1 MTNERHIYHT
11 TQHGDLGVDA
21 YGNEVIVEYGNQS
34 EWDEDH
40 SLYMARLDGGGMT
53 FLFPY
58 VNNRGIWGGHISTRN
73 LDRPGWAY
81 ISEQCC
87 SSNPVAPREMF
98 AIKLDDSGTIER
110 YGKHH
115 AAPTTYLHETQ
126 LVPNRNGTK
135 IIFASNWSDSEVINH
150 NAPPAFVLEYPQ
162 TSAGLFVD
170 AGNDIEICEGEST
183 NLTAY
188 GVGGSNFEWN
198 NGAVS
203 YTHLTLPTKA

>member
-1 MTNERHIYHT
+1 MWNSFFIIRYELLTRQFWGLTWVTGIKDIGTTGDLDWFSVSQLGGYAVAQWRPNGTGPKEGIKAFDIDMTNERHIYHT

-98 AIKLDDSGTIER
+98 AIKLFT
-110 YGKHH
+110 
-115 AAPTTYLHETQ
+115 APQ
-126 LVPNRNGTK
+126 
-135 IIFASNWSDSEVINH
+135 S
-150 NAPPAFVLEYPQ
+150 VLK
-162 TSAGLFVD
+162 SVL
-170 AGNDIEICEGEST
+170 
-183 NLTAY
+183 
-188 GVGGSNFEWN
+188 
-198 NGAVS
+198 S
-203 YTHLTLPTKA
+203 YC